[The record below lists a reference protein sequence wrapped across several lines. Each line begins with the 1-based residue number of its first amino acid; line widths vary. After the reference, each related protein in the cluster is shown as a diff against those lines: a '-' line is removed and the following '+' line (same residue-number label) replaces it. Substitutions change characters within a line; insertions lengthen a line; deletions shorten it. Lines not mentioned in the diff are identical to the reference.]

1 MLEVVR
7 IYTSSPLRNFSYLVH
22 QSDTQETLC
31 IDPFES
37 SQISHALSAKGW
49 DLQYIL
55 NTHEHHDH
63 ISGNEGLIREFG
75 AEVLAH
81 PNAMSRIPGA
91 TRSLQEKE
99 RLLSNLDSSSYLEIF
114 YTPGHTFAHL
124 CLLQMEKEI
133 PHAVFTGD
141 TVFNSGVGNCKN
153 GGDPETLYN
162 TIRERFETLP
172 GSVRLYPGHDYFKN
186 NLRFSLHIDPANQAA
201 KTALSRVESLK
212 ENEEFWTTSF
222 SEERTFSPFFLAF
235 HPEEDLVR
243 GIKKSIGNE
252 SIPSDPKSL
261 FLALRSL
268 RDKW

>member
-1 MLEVVR
+1 MLEVIR
-7 IYTSSPLRNFSYLVH
+7 IYTNSPLRNFSYIVREPE
-22 QSDTQETLC
+22 TEKTLC
-31 IDPFES
+31 IDPFDS
-37 SQISHALSAKGW
+37 SQISKVLSAKNW
-49 DLQYIL
+49 DLDYIL

-63 ISGNEGLIREFG
+63 ISGNQGLVREFG
-75 AEVLAH
+75 AEILAH
-81 PNAMSRIPGA
+81 PNAMTKIPNA
-91 TRSLQEKE
+91 SKALQEKE
-99 RLLSNLDSSSYLEIF
+99 RILSNKDSSSYLEVF

-133 PHAVFTGD
+133 PYAVFTGD

-153 GGDPETLYN
+153 GGDPETLYT
-162 TIRERFETLP
+162 TILEKFETLP

-186 NLRFSLHIDPANQAA
+186 NLRFSLNIDPKNLAA
-201 KTALSRVESLK
+201 KTALSKVESLK

-222 SEERTFSPFFLAF
+222 SEERQFSPFFLAF
-235 HPEEDLVR
+235 RPEENLVQ
-243 GIKKSIGNE
+243 GIKKSTGNE